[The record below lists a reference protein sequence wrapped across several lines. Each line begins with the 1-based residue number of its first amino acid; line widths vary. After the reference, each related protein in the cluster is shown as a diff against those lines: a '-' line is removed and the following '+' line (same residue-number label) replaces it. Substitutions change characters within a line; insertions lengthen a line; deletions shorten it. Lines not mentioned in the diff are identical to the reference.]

1 MLQLPHPKQDRK
13 KAPRRVQSHRHMTIP
28 SYRGRWPF
36 IGSNSD
42 RLRGMSKS
50 ALSATS
56 LIIEATGPA
65 DVLEP
70 SREKLREAKTETADA
85 AASYLQDKPLRT
97 VAIAASIGFV
107 MAILA
112 R

>member
-1 MLQLPHPKQDRK
+1 MLPLPHPKQDRK
-13 KAPRRVQSHRHMTIP
+13 KAPRRLQSHRHMTILF
-28 SYRGRWPF
+28 YRGRWPF
-36 IGSNSD
+36 IGSNND
-42 RLRGMSKS
+42 CFRGMSKS

-70 SREKLREAKTETADA
+70 RREKLRGAETVSEDVARG
-85 AASYLQDKPLRT
+85 SLQDNPWRT